1 MDEKPKPSLTPNI
14 AKAGGIMAASL
25 FLSRIL
31 GIVRDIIITAVFG
44 QDIITDAYRISF
56 QIPDL
61 LFYLV
66 AGGALSSAFIP
77 VFTEYLT
84 TDRED
89 DAWHIFSA
97 VASIMSVAL
106 IVFISGA
113 WIFAPQLTEL
123 IAGNKDPSIYP
134 TIIYLSRIV
143 LPAQFA
149 FFIGGLLF
157 GTLYARQVFTVPG
170 LGPNI
175 YNIGIIIGAL
185 VISAF
190 VTPSIAGLSWG
201 ALVGAFLGNIVVP
214 LYAMKKLGA
223 RFKFTLDTK
232 HEGVRKVFR
241 LMAPVV
247 LGLSLPGVF
256 GMIMQYFAT
265 YYPDGVNSAYDLGNK
280 LMQAPLGVFG
290 QAMAIAAFPA
300 LSQFFAQGKMDMF
313 QSQLSKTIRTV
324 IFLALPIS
332 AIFFAIPNEIIAG
345 LMQFGKFD
353 AEDTLRTAPVLQAFA
368 IGITGWCL
376 QPVIMRAFF
385 SVQKPVPP
393 IVIGTIMTGVFGGT
407 AWLTVIATKQSNYVW
422 LPYMGS
428 VAALVLAGALMI
440 YVQKIVGKIDLAGIW
455 QTLGKGV
462 VAAAVSGGFIWFAY
476 EAAHKFNLTGNKL
489 GDVITLLIFG
499 LMAAWVYFFAARAM
513 KMPETAYLDRVFKR
527 MSPAKESSDEPK
539 S

>member
-1 MDEKPKPSLTPNI
+1 MDEKPKHSLTPNI

-25 FLSRIL
+25 LLSRVL
-31 GIVRDIIITAVFG
+31 GIVRDIIISAVFG
-44 QDIITDAYRISF
+44 QDIVTDAYRISF

-106 IVFISGA
+106 IVLISGA

-123 IAGNKDPSIYP
+123 IAGQKDPSIYP
-134 TIIYLSRIV
+134 TIIYMSRII

-175 YNIGIIIGAL
+175 YNIGIILGAL

-214 LYAMKKLGA
+214 LYAIKKLGA
-223 RFKFTLDTK
+223 KFKFTLDTR

-247 LGLSLPGVF
+247 IGLSLPGVF
-256 GMIMQYFAT
+256 GIIMQYFAT

-324 IFLALPIS
+324 IFLALPVS
-332 AIFFAIPNEIIAG
+332 AIFFAAPNEIIAG

-353 AEDTLRTAPVLQAFA
+353 AAATMRTAPVLQAFA

-393 IVIGTIMTGVFGGT
+393 IVIGTIMTGIFGGT
-407 AWLTVIATKQSNYVW
+407 AWITVIATKQSNYVW

-428 VAALVLAGALMI
+428 VAALLLAGALMVS
-440 YVQKIVGKIDLAGIW
+440 VQKIVGKIDVAGIW
-455 QTLGKGV
+455 QTLGKGL
-462 VAAAVSGGFIWFAY
+462 VAAIVSGGFIWFAF

-489 GDVITLLIFG
+489 GDVLTLLIFG

-527 MSPAKESSDEPK
+527 MNPAKESPDEPK

>member
-1 MDEKPKPSLTPNI
+1 
-14 AKAGGIMAASL
+14 MAASL